1 MADTQTMNVED
12 QEQQSK
18 GGETPPADQ
27 RNDDTQSTDTGDSGV
42 PDKPVAEMTADEQ
55 IAYWRQRSRQNERRA
70 KDRDDYDDLKKELEE
85 LRTEKMTEAERAV
98 EAARKEGEEAAT
110 EKFSAKVAE
119 ASLRGALTGRGF
131 QADEI
136 EDKLSFIDFTK
147 FVTSDGEVDT
157 EMVQRYLQEIAPQ
170 DNGNGAWPDLG
181 QGNRGDSHNKRSG
194 GSVDA
199 GRAIR
204 RQRQKQNNS

>member
-27 RNDDTQSTDTGDSGV
+27 RNDDTQSTDTGGSGV

-157 EMVQRYLQEIAPQ
+157 EMVQRYLQEMAPQ
-170 DNGNGAWPDLG
+170 DNGNGAWPDMG